1 MLQTLL
7 KYILEKS
14 KSDPKFHQRIVDV
27 LDADNGDV
35 GLVLSDRIINM
46 PPAIAPPSYKMLLE
60 EIQWAN
66 DDVHCNETSR

>member
-1 MLQTLL
+1 M
-7 KYILEKS
+7 
-14 KSDPKFHQRIVDV
+14 DV

-46 PPAIAPPSYKMLLE
+46 PPAIAPPSYRMLLE

-66 DDVHCNETSR
+66 EDVCRDKILVLIDRKSLTILATS